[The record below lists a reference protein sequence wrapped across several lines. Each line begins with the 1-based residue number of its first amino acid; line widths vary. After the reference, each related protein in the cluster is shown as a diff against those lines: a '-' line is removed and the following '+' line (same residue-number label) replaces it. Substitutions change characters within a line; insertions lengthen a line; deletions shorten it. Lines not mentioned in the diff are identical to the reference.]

1 MEPITN
7 RVEQSDILV
16 FNLEEFWDE
25 RPIVELDIEPFLF
38 EGMVLREKDFRQKVR
53 DHDWQQYEEAH
64 VAVFCSADAIVP
76 TWAYMLIATK
86 LDGVA
91 RSVTTGRKEDLLR
104 EHFARTLERADLSEY
119 RGKPVVIKGCG
130 SKLVPPSAYVLATEK
145 LQGVASKLMYGEPCS
160 SVPLWRRKSESTT
173 PADTKKPDVKK
184 PGVKKPDIK
193 KPGVK
198 KPAVPAALQRDT

>member
-38 EGMVLREKDFRQKVR
+38 EGMVVREKDFREKVR
-53 DHDWQQYEEAH
+53 DHDWQQYEAAH

-86 LDGVA
+86 LDSVA
-91 RSVTTGRKEDLLR
+91 RSVTTGQKEDLLR
-104 EHFARTLERADLSEY
+104 EHFARALEAADLSEY
-119 RGKPVVIKGCG
+119 RDRPVVIKGCG

-160 SVPLWRRKSESTT
+160 SVPLWRRKSESKA
-173 PADTKKPDVKK
+173 PAGTKS
-184 PGVKKPDIK
+184 PGVKKPDVNT
-193 KPGVK
+193 PGVK
-198 KPAVPAALQRDT
+198 KPAVPSALQRDA